1 MKKPRRGF
9 PPEAHFV
16 SLNFTNRSFRRF
28 VQAPAKP
35 ERNTLGAVPQRA
47 QHGMSAVHSGI
58 TGSNRKL

>member
-1 MKKPRRGF
+1 MKKPRRSF
-9 PPEAHFV
+9 PPGAHFL

-28 VQAPAKP
+28 VQVPAKP

-47 QHGMSAVHSGI
+47 QHGISAVHSGI